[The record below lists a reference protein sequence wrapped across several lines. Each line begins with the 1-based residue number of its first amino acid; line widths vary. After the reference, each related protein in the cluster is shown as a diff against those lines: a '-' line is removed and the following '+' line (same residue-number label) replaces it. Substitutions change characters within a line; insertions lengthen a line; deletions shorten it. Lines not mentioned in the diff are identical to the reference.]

1 MLTSPL
7 SVNLTILIAEKNI
20 RPHKRQGKPSCKKV
34 TKHSTIFQ

>member
-20 RPHKRQGKPSCKKV
+20 RPHKRWENLHAKK
-34 TKHSTIFQ
+34 